1 MFFFILIPM
10 LWIELHNF
18 EREEIIEFIISN
30 TVSTRF
36 HTQDQKKY
44 FKKEQKNFILL
55 KERENLSLN

>member
-1 MFFFILIPM
+1 M

-18 EREEIIEFIISN
+18 EREEIIKFIISN

-44 FKKEQKNFILL
+44 FKKEQKKFILL